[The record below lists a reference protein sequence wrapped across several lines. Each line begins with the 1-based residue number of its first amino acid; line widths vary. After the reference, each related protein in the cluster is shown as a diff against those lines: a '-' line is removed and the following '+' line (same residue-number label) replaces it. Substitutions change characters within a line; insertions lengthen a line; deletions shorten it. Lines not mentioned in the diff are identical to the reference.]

1 MVITLDETKENRAK
15 IKVVGV
21 GGAGGNALNRMI
33 ESGLTGVEFIAIN
46 TDAMALENNLAEKK
60 ISIGQKLCK
69 GLGAGSRP
77 DKGFEAIQ
85 EDRKLVE
92 EALIGADMVFIAG
105 GMGGGT
111 GTGAAPVVAEISRE
125 LGILTVGVV
134 TEPFNW
140 EGPVRKRHSKKGLNN
155 LTGNVDTIIAIQ
167 NQKIF
172 DVIPKDTTVVDAYQT
187 VDGVLMDA
195 VKGISDIILN
205 HGFMQVDFADVRE
218 IMNNGGE
225 ALIGTGIA
233 EGEGKAQLAA
243 ELAIHSPLLENIS
256 ISGAGGIL
264 VNITGG
270 DELAMHEI
278 NDVMTYIYDSVGEEN
293 EPHII
298 FGNVIDSAMGER
310 VAVTVIATGFTNGK
324 VTEVA
329 PVVQETVTPVPAP
342 EPEQVVEPVQQE
354 RITQLIEP
362 VISKEEVEAIQ
373 EVHTTEA
380 PTSPELPV
388 DDTPSFETP
397 KMSADFENS
406 FYNEKQTV
414 DHEVPSFLRM
424 NEEGAPID
432 VRSQE
437 VEETVVAESQ
447 EIPEFCSEL
456 QKENDQIGHIVRP
469 TQRIQELNRGMVEDG
484 IDYSIPAIQRIGNM
498 KGVDSQMVE
507 SEEMYS
513 QENSKVDERPAFL
526 RFQD

>member
-33 ESGLTGVEFIAIN
+33 ESGLHGVEFIAIN

-77 DKGFEAIQ
+77 DKGYEAIQ
-85 EDRKLVE
+85 EDRRLVE
-92 EALIGADMVFIAG
+92 EALSGADMVFIAG

-140 EGPVRKRHSKKGLNN
+140 EGPVRKRHSKKGLDN
-155 LTGNVDTIIAIQ
+155 LTANVDTIIAIQ

-172 DVIPKDTTVVDAYQT
+172 DVIPKNTTVLDAYKT

-278 NDVMTYIYDSVGEEN
+278 NDVMSYIYESVGDDN

-298 FGNVIDSAMGER
+298 FGNVIDSSMGER
-310 VAVTVIATGFTNGK
+310 VAVTVIATGFSNGK
-324 VTEVA
+324 VTENP
-329 PVVQETVTPVPAP
+329 PVVQEVIAPQVTP
-342 EPEQVVEPVQQE
+342 EPELQVIEPVQEEIMISQN
-354 RITQLIEP
+354 IEP
-362 VISKEEVEAIQ
+362 VISKEEVDALQ
-373 EVHTTEA
+373 EVHTAEA
-380 PTSPELPV
+380 PIVPELATEEPIDV
-388 DDTPSFETP
+388 SIP
-397 KMSADFENS
+397 KMNAEFEDS
-406 FYNEKQTV
+406 FFGKVSDDER
-414 DHEVPSFLRM
+414 PSFLRM
-424 NEEGAPID
+424 NEESSSFD

-437 VEETVVAESQ
+437 VEETIVTESQ
-447 EIPEFCSEL
+447 DMSDYCSEL
-456 QKENDQIGHIVRP
+456 QKDSEQISHVVRP
-469 TQRIQELNRGMVEDG
+469 TQRIQELNRGMVDDG
-484 IDYSIPAIQRIGNM
+484 VDYSKPAFQRIGGLQ
-498 KGVDSQMVE
+498 GVDSQMKE
-507 SEEMYS
+507 SEDLYS

>member
-15 IKVVGV
+15 IKVIGV

-33 ESGLTGVEFIAIN
+33 ESGLHGVEFIAIN
-46 TDAMALENNLAEKK
+46 TDAMALENNLAERK

-92 EALIGADMVFIAG
+92 EALSGADMVFIAG

-140 EGPVRKRHSKKGLNN
+140 EGPIRKRHSKKGLNN
-155 LTGNVDTIIAIQ
+155 LTSNVDTIIAIQ

-172 DVIPKDTTVVDAYQT
+172 DVIPKNTTVLDAYKT

-278 NDVMTYIYDSVGEEN
+278 NDVMTYIYDMVGEEN

-298 FGNVIDSAMGER
+298 FGNVIDSSMGER

-324 VTEVA
+324 VTEKTTDVQGVVA
-329 PVVQETVTPVPAP
+329 PQVTPGL
-342 EPEQVVEPVQQE
+342 EPQVVEPVQE
-354 RITQLIEP
+354 ESRIPQTIEP
-362 VISKEEVEAIQ
+362 IISKEEVDALQ

-380 PTSPELPV
+380 PIAPELTI
-388 DDTPSFETP
+388 DASIP
-397 KMSADFENS
+397 KMNPEFEESFFGSASNDER
-406 FYNEKQTV
+406 
-414 DHEVPSFLRM
+414 PSFLRM
-424 NEEGAPID
+424 NEESSSID

-437 VEETVVAESQ
+437 VEETIVAEPQ
-447 EIPEFCSEL
+447 EMSDYCSEL
-456 QKENDQIGHIVRP
+456 QKDNEQISHVVRP
-469 TQRIQELNRGMVEDG
+469 TQRIQELNRGMIDDG
-484 IDYSIPAIQRIGNM
+484 VDYSKPAFQRIGGL
-498 KGVDSQMVE
+498 KSVDSKMTE
-507 SEEMYS
+507 SEDLYS